1 MPELPEVETTC
12 RGLEHALAGA
22 QILRV
27 EQRRADLRFPLPKNL
42 AQKLAGRRIVK
53 IWRRAKYIVIELD
66 DGQALLLH
74 LGMSGR
80 LVVGAPETPPEKHDH
95 VIFHCDRDRTLRF
108 NDPRRFGMLDL
119 LPVADLARHRLLQN
133 LGVEP
138 LLVPSKSLSRFDN
151 ATVSRETPQ
160 PPERAGELTPAY
172 LAGKLRGKKTTMK
185 AALLDQ
191 SIIAGLG
198 NIYVCEALFHA
209 GISPRRRAGSLKP
222 AAIAALIPA
231 IRKVLHAALKAG
243 GSSLRDY
250 VQSDGALG
258 FFQDQF
264 AVYDRADKKCPGCS
278 CGKPAIKRIAQS
290 GRSTFYCA
298 VKQK

>member
-12 RGLEHALAGA
+12 RGLQHALAGA
-22 QILRV
+22 RILRV
-27 EQRRADLRFPLPKNL
+27 EQRRADLRFPMPKNL
-42 AQKLAGRRIVK
+42 AQKLGGRRIVK
-53 IWRRAKYIVIELD
+53 IRRRAKYIVIELD
-66 DGQALLLH
+66 DGNALLLH

-80 LVVGAPETPPEKHDH
+80 LVVGVPETPPEKHDH
-95 VIFHCDRDRTLRF
+95 VIFHCDGDRTLRF

-119 LPVADLARHRLLQN
+119 LPVADLARHPLLKN

-138 LLVPSKSLSRFDN
+138 LPQTSKILN
-151 ATVSRETPQ
+151 HNENGTVSHETAPR
-160 PPERAGELTPAY
+160 PEITGELTPEY
-172 LAGKLRGKKTTMK
+172 LAKKLKNRKTTMK

-191 SIIAGLG
+191 RIIAGLG
-198 NIYVCEALFHA
+198 NIYVCEALFYA
-209 GISPRRRAGSLKP
+209 GIAPERRAGSLKP

-231 IRKVLHAALKAG
+231 IRKVLTAALKAG

-264 AVYDRADKKCPGCS
+264 AVYNREDKKCPGCT
-278 CGKPAIKRIAQS
+278 CGKPAIKRIAQG
-290 GRSTFYCA
+290 GRSTFFCA

>member
-12 RGLEHALAGA
+12 RGLERALAGA
-22 QILRV
+22 RIERV
-27 EQRRADLRFPLPKNL
+27 EQRRADLRFPMPKHL
-42 AQKLAGRRIVK
+42 ELILTGRRIAK

-66 DGQALLLH
+66 DGQAMLLH

-80 LVVGAPETPPEKHDH
+80 LVIGVPDTPPEKHDH
-95 VIFHCDRDRTLRF
+95 VIWHCDGNRTLRF
-108 NDPRRFGMLDL
+108 NDPRRFGMLDV
-119 LPVADLARHRLLQN
+119 LPVADLPQHRLLRG

-138 LLVPSKSLSRFDN
+138 LQQSMKKADYSVI
-151 ATVSRETPQ
+151 ATGSCETPQ
-160 PPERAGELTPAY
+160 PSVGAGELTVAY
-172 LAGKLRGKKTTMK
+172 LTEKLRGKKTPMK

-191 SIIAGLG
+191 AIIAGLG
-198 NIYVCEALFHA
+198 NIYVCEALFYA
-209 GISPRRRAGSLKP
+209 GISPLRRAGSLKS

-231 IRKVLHAALKAG
+231 IRKVLNAALKAG

-258 FFQDQF
+258 FFQNQF
-264 AVYDRADKKCPGCS
+264 AVYDREDKPCPGCT
-278 CGKPAIKRIAQS
+278 CGKAAIKRIAQS